1 MGGNMISLKIG
12 QLAVVL
18 AKIWAGN
25 GVIDVTAW
33 SKWVWLQRRIPHLH
47 LCFRKSER

>member
-1 MGGNMISLKIG
+1 MIALKIG

-33 SKWVWLQRRIPHLH
+33 CKWVWLHIR
-47 LCFRKSER
+47 

>member
-1 MGGNMISLKIG
+1 MISLKIG

-25 GVIDVTAW
+25 GVIGCDSMVQMGLATHQIVVNTIYIV
-33 SKWVWLQRRIPHLH
+33 SRIPVD
-47 LCFRKSER
+47 S